1 MQNTLKWMLDEMKSR
16 KDFETKNAQNFMASR
31 YCYRN
36 LVGLAWEELTGA
48 VVEVAV
54 VVCRMST

>member
-1 MQNTLKWMLDEMKSR
+1 MKWMLDEMKSR

-31 YCYRN
+31 YCYGN

-48 VVEVAV
+48 VVELAV